1 MACMEMMAF
10 GNLIKHHLLWHQSS
24 IYTENKKKERQD
36 EGGGGGGGGRGKTSL
51 LFVYLF
57 QESADGSPYELWQR
71 RKETRALLFSPY
83 FLFLLLLLL

>member
-24 IYTENKKKERQD
+24 IYKENKKKERKD
-36 EGGGGGGGGRGKTSL
+36 EGGGGGGGRGKTSL

-83 FLFLLLLLL
+83 FLFLLLLLLL

>member
-24 IYTENKKKERQD
+24 IYKENKKKERKD